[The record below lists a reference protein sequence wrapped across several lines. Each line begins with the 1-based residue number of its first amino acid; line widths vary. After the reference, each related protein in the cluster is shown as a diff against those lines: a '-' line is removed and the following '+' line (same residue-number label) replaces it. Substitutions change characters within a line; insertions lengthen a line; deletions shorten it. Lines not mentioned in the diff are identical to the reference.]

1 MRRLAYLSAMI
12 TPLAALL
19 VLVEPNAASAL
30 PPTRYVDILFPEP
43 EALIETKNVVYGVVP
58 NNSTDPDYLALHGDP
73 MALLLDIYQPPA
85 SDTDRDRGLYIWTH
99 GGNFRVGS
107 KNISGSHQLRDYVRR
122 GWVGISIDY
131 RLRPELP
138 GNAAVGALIEPAS
151 LPAFIDETKDAQ
163 HDLQAA
169 IRWARANAE
178 FLGIDPTRIGIGGIS
193 AGAITSLMV
202 AFNPEDP
209 GTSGTPNQPSKVA
222 AAVSHAGTYAPVL
235 LGRFP
240 MPGDP
245 PIAMYHG
252 GLDEQVPYPTPILP
266 CLLTLAVGNDC
277 EYVTFVGERHGTF
290 GTDLARDFLYR
301 HVIQNRSALPLA
313 IGQDPISVFAGAEPQ
328 NLNFGA
334 TVGVF
339 VTDPERTS
347 TNLQY
352 LVNYVAN
359 ALGLDKPFPE

>member
-1 MRRLAYLSAMI
+1 M
-12 TPLAALL
+12 
-19 VLVEPNAASAL
+19 E
-30 PPTRYVDILFPEP
+30 
-43 EALIETKNVVYGVVP
+43 
-58 NNSTDPDYLALHGDP
+58 
-73 MALLLDIYQPPA
+73 LLLDIYQPPP
-85 SDTDRDRGLYIWTH
+85 SDTDRDRALYLWTH

-107 KNISGSHQLRDYVRR
+107 KNSPGPLRDYVRR

-138 GNAAVGALIEPAS
+138 GNAAVGALVEPAS

-169 IRWARANAE
+169 IRWARENAE
-178 FLGIDPTRIGIGGIS
+178 TLGIDPTRIAIGGIS

-209 GTSGTPNQPSKVA
+209 GTSGTPNQPSNVA

-266 CLLTLAVGNDC
+266 CL
-277 EYVTFVGERHGTF
+277 
-290 GTDLARDFLYR
+290 ARDFLYR

-328 NLNFGA
+328 NLNFGG

-339 VTDPERTS
+339 VTDPERTG